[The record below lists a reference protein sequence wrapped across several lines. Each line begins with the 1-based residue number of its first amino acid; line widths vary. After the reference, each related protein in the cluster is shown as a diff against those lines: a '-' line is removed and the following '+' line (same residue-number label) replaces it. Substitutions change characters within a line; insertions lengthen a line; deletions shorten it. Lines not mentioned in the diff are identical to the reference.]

1 MDSSP
6 VSEVDN
12 ASRVVH
18 CVAINNARGIGAWE
32 EFDGHFAFPRRF
44 HVRLGLWRCPG
55 LELQLPLH
63 AGAYVAEKSRD
74 DR

>member
-1 MDSSP
+1 MDSGP

-32 EFDGHFAFPRRF
+32 ELMGTSSFLAGSTFGSDCGGAPAWSYSYPFTL
-44 HVRLGLWRCPG
+44 VRM
-55 LELQLPLH
+55 
-63 AGAYVAEKSRD
+63 
-74 DR
+74 